1 MADAMTPDD
10 YRRQLHQLLPP
21 GVVWPEAPES
31 MFQRLLLGEAQ
42 EYARVDERA
51 VALRDEADPR
61 QALYLFEEWESSYG
75 LPSRC
80 APADQSL
87 ADRRAALIGRIVGRG
102 GLRPQ
107 DMIDLAE
114 GLGYEGVQVLEP
126 RQATVEVNSPTGYQ
140 GAVIGDAMY
149 GEEWAHAWQVLI
161 PGGVIRESLIDQS
174 EIGDPLRTWGD
185 VLVECALQEASPSWL
200 VLHIGY
206 LEE

>member
-1 MADAMTPDD
+1 MADAMTPGA
-10 YRRQLHQLLPP
+10 YRRQLYQLLPP
-21 GVVWPEAPES
+21 GVVWPEADDS
-31 MFQRLLLGEAQ
+31 MLQRLLLGHAQ
-42 EYARVDERA
+42 EYARVDSRA

-61 QALYLFEEWESSYG
+61 QALYLFEEWERSYG

-107 DMIDLAE
+107 DMIELAE

-126 RQATVEVNSPTGYQ
+126 RQATVEVIGAAGYQ
-140 GAVIGDAMY
+140 GAVIGDAVY
-149 GEEWAHAWQVLI
+149 GEEWAHVWQVLI
-161 PGGVIRESLIDQS
+161 PGSVIRESLIDQS
-174 EIGDPLRTWGD
+174 EIGDPLRSWGD
-185 VLVECALQEASPSWL
+185 VLVECALREAAPSWL
-200 VLHIGY
+200 LLHIGY

>member
-21 GVVWPEAPES
+21 GAVWPEAPES
-31 MFQRLLLGEAQ
+31 LLQRLLLGQAQ

-61 QALYLFEEWESSYG
+61 QALYLFEEWERSYG

-80 APADQSL
+80 APVDQSL
-87 ADRRAALIGRIVGRG
+87 ADRRVALIGRIVGRG

-114 GLGYEGVQVLEP
+114 GLGYEGVQLLEP
-126 RQATVEVNSPTGYQ
+126 RQPTVEVDSPTGYQ
-140 GAVIGDAMY
+140 GAVIGDDLN
-149 GEEWAHAWQVLI
+149 GEDWAYAWQVLI
-161 PGGVIRESLIDQS
+161 PDGVIRQSVIDQS

-185 VLVECALQEASPSWL
+185 ALLECALHEASPSWL